1 MKELNNIQLTPQML
15 ADLYPHVLVE
25 SASTSVPEEE
35 SISYL
40 GDNNKNILVLVNE
53 PSAKYLPEK
62 QLNFLVSVLTACQ
75 LSLADTAIVNT
86 AGKQPD
92 YNKLTEKLQAKVVL
106 LFDVPPTSIQLP
118 MDFPFFQAQKFRERT
133 YVYSPSLADVEKDVP
148 MKKQLWGALKKAFG
162 I

>member
-1 MKELNNIQLTPQML
+1 MELNNIQLTPQML
-15 ADLYPHVLVE
+15 AGLYPHVLVE
-25 SASTSVPEEE
+25 SASNTVPEEE

-62 QLNFLVSVLTACQ
+62 QLNFLVSVITACQ

-86 AGKQPD
+86 AGKQID
-92 YNKLTEKLQAKVVL
+92 YAGITGKLQAKVVL
-106 LFDVPPTSIQLP
+106 LFDVPPTDIQLP
-118 MDFPFFQAQKFRERT
+118 MEFPFFQVQKFRDET
-133 YVYSPSLADVEKDVP
+133 YVYAPSLAEVEKDVP
-148 MKKQLWGALKKAFG
+148 MKKQLWVALKKAFG